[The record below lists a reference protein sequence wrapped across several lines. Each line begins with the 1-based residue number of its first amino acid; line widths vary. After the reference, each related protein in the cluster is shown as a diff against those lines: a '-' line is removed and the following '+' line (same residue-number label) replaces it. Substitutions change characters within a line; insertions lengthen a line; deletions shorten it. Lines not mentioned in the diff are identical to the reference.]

1 LTVRILAI
9 SGSLQQSSSNT
20 ALLRAAAAGAP
31 DGVNV
36 EIYDGIRTLPH
47 FDPDLDGPEPPTE
60 IADLRARI
68 VAADAVL
75 FSTPEYAH
83 ALPGA
88 LKDTLD
94 WLVGSGEL
102 VDKPVAVMSA
112 SPGLDGGVIAG
123 DALVVLLGVLSADVV
138 GQLAVGA
145 TRSKR
150 VEHGDFTDEETL
162 AAVAEL
168 ARTLADAARELIS
181 ADRTIPAP

>member
-1 LTVRILAI
+1 MRIVAI
-9 SGSLQQSSSNT
+9 SGSLQRSSSNT
-20 ALLRAAAAGAP
+20 ALLRLAAAIAP
-31 DGVNV
+31 EGVTVDHYDGVR
-36 EIYDGIRTLPH
+36 DLPH
-47 FDPDLDGPEPPTE
+47 FDPDLDGPEPPPG

-102 VDKPVAVMSA
+102 VGKPVAVMSA
-112 SPGLDGGVIAG
+112 SPGLDGGRIAG
-123 DALVVLLGVLSADVV
+123 DALVGLLGVMSARVV
-138 GQLAVGA
+138 AQLAVGA

-150 VEHGDFTDEETL
+150 DADGDFTDDETL
-162 AAVAEL
+162 VAVADL
-168 ARTLADAARELIS
+168 VHTLVASVRAS
-181 ADRTIPAP
+181 

>member
-1 LTVRILAI
+1 VTVRILAI
-9 SGSLQQSSSNT
+9 SGSLQQASSNT
-20 ALLRAAAAGAP
+20 ALLRVAAATAP
-31 DGVNV
+31 ENV
-36 EIYDGIRTLPH
+36 TVEHFDGIRALPH
-47 FDPDLDGPEPPTE
+47 FDPDLDGPEPPAG

-123 DALVVLLGVLSADVV
+123 DALTTLLEVMSARVVAR
-138 GQLAVGA
+138 LAVGA

-150 VEHGDFTDEETL
+150 DEHGNFTDPHTLTSVADLVRAL
-162 AAVAEL
+162 AAASL
-168 ARTLADAARELIS
+168 PGR
-181 ADRTIPAP
+181 

>member
-1 LTVRILAI
+1 MSVHVLAI
-9 SGSLQQSSSNT
+9 SGSLQAASSNT
-20 ALLRAAAAGAP
+20 ALLRVAATVAP
-31 DGVNV
+31 DGVTV
-36 EIYDGIRTLPH
+36 ELYDGIRALPH
-47 FDPDLDGPEPPTE
+47 FDPDLDGPEPPPG

-112 SPGLDGGVIAG
+112 SPGLDGGKVAG
-123 DALVVLLGVLSADVV
+123 DALVTLLEVMSARVIA
-138 GQLAVGA
+138 QLAVGA

-150 VEHGDFTDEETL
+150 DEHGDFADPGTL
-162 AAVAEL
+162 DAVGEVV
-168 ARTLADAARELIS
+168 RTLTAETRRA
-181 ADRTIPAP
+181 T

>member
-1 LTVRILAI
+1 MKILAI
-9 SGSLQQSSSNT
+9 SGSLQAASSNT
-20 ALLRAAAAGAP
+20 ALLRVAAAGAP
-31 DGVNV
+31 DGVAV
-36 EIYDGIRTLPH
+36 ELYDGIRALPH
-47 FDPDLDGPEPPTE
+47 FDPDLDGPEPPPG
-60 IADLRARI
+60 IAELRARI

-102 VDKPVAVMSA
+102 IDKPVAVMSA
-112 SPGLDGGVIAG
+112 SPGLDGGVIAR
-123 DALVVLLGVLSADVV
+123 DALVTLLEVMSARVV

-150 VEHGDFTDEETL
+150 DEHGDFTDPETL
-162 AAVAEL
+162 TAVADVVCAL
-168 ARTLADAARELIS
+168 VAA
-181 ADRTIPAP
+181 ATPAT

>member
-1 LTVRILAI
+1 VRILAI

-20 ALLRAAAAGAP
+20 ALLRAAAATAP
-31 DGVNV
+31 EGVTV
-36 EIYDGIRTLPH
+36 EHYDGIRALPH
-47 FDPDLDGPEPPTE
+47 FDPDLDGPEPPSE
-60 IADLRARI
+60 IAELRARI
-68 VAADAVL
+68 AAADAVL

-102 VDKPVAVMSA
+102 VGKPVAVMSA

-123 DALVVLLGVLSADVV
+123 DALVALLGVLSAQVV

-150 VEHGDFTDEETL
+150 DAEGNFTDPDTL
-162 AAVAEL
+162 TSVADLVQVFAAAVGG
-168 ARTLADAARELIS
+168 AA
-181 ADRTIPAP
+181 